1 MTGNRGFYEAVQTER
16 GRQNF
21 VLRVPGVDAFTISAY
36 LAAASGIDPD
46 SLGAIL
52 TSLNDEN
59 TQASAWVTLAE
70 VRLKSARG
78 EPRR

>member
-21 VLRVPGVDAFTISAY
+21 VLRVPGVDAFTLSGF
-36 LAAASGIDPD
+36 LGAAVGVDVD
-46 SLGAIL
+46 RLGAIL

-59 TQASAWVTLAE
+59 TQAAAWVTLAE
-70 VRLKSARG
+70 VRLKAARG
-78 EPRR
+78 HQ